1 MYVRS
6 LESSSTWPRRRSCS
20 CCGVGGDT
28 TSHEFVDGDCDVRPI
43 GGAGEV
49 EELGASRQSA
59 SEIGIPRR
67 GTTGVEGG
75 TEDEVGRLGCQF
87 PGLVSVHFCAFG
99 GGAELELGC
108 SCAVC
113 CAVAGLTEKHFAH
126 RVLVMPLRQC
136 RSQKCLQ
143 QMSQVVVARVKHEV
157 SEQQVYSGSEVLC
170 AGDFAVSG
178 VDMLKTCGAHR
189 FSWLEVGVDAVGAEL
204 GASHDE
210 VNTPSAIWPPAAST
224 SPMVS
229 QL

>member
-1 MYVRS
+1 M
-6 LESSSTWPRRRSCS
+6 
-20 CCGVGGDT
+20 
-28 TSHEFVDGDCDVRPI
+28 SHEFVDGDCDVRPV

-75 TEDEVGRLGCQF
+75 AEDEAGRLGCHC

-113 CAVAGLTEKHFAH
+113 CAITGLIEKHFAH

-136 RSQKCLQ
+136 WSQKCLQ
-143 QMSQVVVARVKHEV
+143 QISQVVVAKVKHEV
-157 SEQQVYSGSEVLC
+157 SEQQVYNGSEVLC
-170 AGDFAVSG
+170 AGVFAVSG
-178 VDMLKTCGAHR
+178 VDGPKICELG
-189 FSWLEVGVDAVGAEL
+189 VGVCAVGAVL
-204 GASHDE
+204 GAGHGKVDNS
-210 VNTPSAIWPPAAST
+210 VNRLISGAST
-224 SPMVS
+224 SPSDGSRLCGSCSVTVELAARGAGKVGGPDSMAMTS
-229 QL
+229 LL

>member
-75 TEDEVGRLGCQF
+75 AEDEAGKLGCHF

-157 SEQQVYSGSEVLC
+157 SEQTCRSEVP
-170 AGDFAVSG
+170 FAVSG
-178 VDMLKTCGAHR
+178 VDMLKTCG
-189 FSWLEVGVDAVGAEL
+189 LEVGVDAVGAEL

-210 VNTPSAIWPPAAST
+210 VNTPSAIRPPAAST
-224 SPMVS
+224 SPLVS

>member
-28 TSHEFVDGDCDVRPI
+28 TSHEFVDGDCDVWPV

-75 TEDEVGRLGCQF
+75 AEDEAGRLGCQF

-157 SEQQVYSGSEVLC
+157 SEQQVCSGSEVLC

-178 VDMLKTCGAHR
+178 VDMLKTCG
-189 FSWLEVGVDAVGAEL
+189 LEVGVDAVGAVL

-210 VNTPSAIWPPAAST
+210 VNAPSAIWPPVAST
-224 SPMVS
+224 SPVW

>member
-28 TSHEFVDGDCDVRPI
+28 TSHEFVDGDCDVWPI

-59 SEIGIPRR
+59 SEITRR
-67 GTTGVEGG
+67 GTAGVEGG
-75 TEDEVGRLGCQF
+75 TEDEAGRLGCQF

-113 CAVAGLTEKHFAH
+113 CAISGLTKKHFAH

-143 QMSQVVVARVKHEV
+143 QISQVVVARVKHEV
-157 SEQQVYSGSEVLC
+157 SEQTCHSEVHTCCSEVLC

-178 VDMLKTCGAHR
+178 VDMLKVCGA
-189 FSWLEVGVDAVGAEL
+189 EVGVDAVGAEL

-210 VNTPSAIWPPAAST
+210 VNTPSAIWPPEASA
-224 SPMVS
+224 SPMV

>member
-28 TSHEFVDGDCDVRPI
+28 TSHEFVDGDCDVWPI

-59 SEIGIPRR
+59 SEITRR
-67 GTTGVEGG
+67 GTAGVEGG
-75 TEDEVGRLGCQF
+75 TEDEAGRLGCQF

-108 SCAVC
+108 SCVVC
-113 CAVAGLTEKHFAH
+113 CAITGLTVKHFAH

-157 SEQQVYSGSEVLC
+157 SEQQVYNGSEVLC

-178 VDMLKTCGAHR
+178 VDMLKTCG
-189 FSWLEVGVDAVGAEL
+189 LEVGVDAVGAVL

-210 VNTPSAIWPPAAST
+210 VNAPSAIWPPAAST
-224 SPMVS
+224 SPIW